1 MAGDLPP
8 GWSEAKDPNSGNT
21 YFWNTDTNE
30 TRWERP
36 VASGPPGPPPPPPGG
51 GPQQSYGASDVF
63 SDTELTHMSSSVQ
76 AWCAKHEVHLPRGA
90 PDPFTT
96 FEEANLP
103 PSIMADLAKAGFPSP
118 SPIQAASWG
127 LAMRGQDVV
136 GVAKTGS
143 GKTLAF
149 LVPAFVRIMKE
160 RPDPRAGP
168 TTLVMAPTRE
178 LATQIQDECRKFGAT
193 SGMNSVCLYGG
204 APKGGQLAEMR
215 RGMYIIIVTPGRLND
230 FVEAGQVRLQ
240 PPPQP
245 PQPQPQQLAAL
256 DA

>member
-1 MAGDLPP
+1 MPDLPP

-36 VASGPPGPPPPPPGG
+36 VAAGPPGPPPPPPG

-63 SDTELTHMSSSVQ
+63 SDTDLSHMSSSVQ
-76 AWCAKHEVHLPRGA
+76 AWCTKHEVHLPRGA

-103 PSIMADLAKAGFPSP
+103 PSIMADIARAGFPSP
-118 SPIQAASWG
+118 SPIQGASWG

-160 RPDPRAGP
+160 RPDHLNP
-168 TTLVMAPTRE
+168 TPT
-178 LATQIQDECRKFGAT
+178 
-193 SGMNSVCLYGG
+193 
-204 APKGGQLAEMR
+204 P
-215 RGMYIIIVTPGRLND
+215 TPNPD
-230 FVEAGQVRLQ
+230 
-240 PPPQP
+240 P
-245 PQPQPQQLAAL
+245 
-256 DA
+256 